1 MDKTDDLEIHYAD
14 EEGDPYAVELAGRV
28 GGFVVGHDSDFVIFN
43 PEGYLGYVPL
53 EDMVWNVS
61 QDVSAD
67 DGAQNVEDDDW
78 EFQTVRK
85 AKGKKIPLRL
95 AKGLIPPN
103 VKSSLSLSLIVYK
116 PCDLATNLKLPVTL
130 LPLLGALVGN
140 DFSIQPLSSQRS
152 TQSLFFPRK
161 LTSPQR
167 INHVAVTLN
176 SILSASSQKRKPKYQ
191 VGSVMDL
198 IDKAVDALLL
208 HTQPTIGSGEVENIV
223 SSVVDATLQYAIPRY
238 DGEPQGPSGLW
249 PTQVCALHDP
259 DVCPL
264 LPPFSRSLL
273 SNGYTKSEEWAM
285 RDEVRALCV
294 GAYRTGRLSPKIM
307 HILSTG
313 TYWPRLFL
321 ENPDLEAVSRSI
333 GRPVRQ
339 WGYAILEDGIGLP
352 RKSDEQNENEEDH
365 PIDDENELVDVVEE
379 DSETDSIEDD
389 GDGDPLAFLRGELDR
404 LRKPADGGV
413 PDPPRSVSSSQPSRI
428 PAKTIIEYVRR
439 GTRIAGEE
447 VTVPFLADLLDSLS
461 IPEFD
466 SQSHIPLQLR
476 SEEDRLTVLLHVLG
490 SNTPSLK
497 SLPPEQLMVALAL
510 RWVVRVVGDRAR
522 DSQGV
527 KEREK
532 ERWTKTEA
540 RAFLGSFPWI
550 AVSDQPT
557 KDTTSSTEDLP
568 PIIDRN
574 IQLMAQALMALEFSG
589 KLFHAFLT
597 GNKIPVSD
605 GIPENLWEACAEGL
619 EDAFGEEWRK
629 KVRKGAKIKATA
641 LVNPTDGYSQ
651 KDASSKSLFRLL
663 GDMEV

>member
-1 MDKTDDLEIHYAD
+1 
-14 EEGDPYAVELAGRV
+14 
-28 GGFVVGHDSDFVIFN
+28 
-43 PEGYLGYVPL
+43 LGYVPL

-85 AKGKKIPLRL
+85 AKGKKIPLRH
-95 AKGLIPPN
+95 AKGLIPPD

-140 DFSIQPLSSQRS
+140 DFSIKPLSSQRS

-176 SILSASSQKRKPKYQ
+176 SILSASF
-191 VGSVMDL
+191 
-198 IDKAVDALLL
+198 LL
-208 HTQPTIGSGEVENIV
+208 HTQSTIGSGEIENIV

-264 LPPFSRSLL
+264 LPLFSRSLL
-273 SNGYTKSEEWAM
+273 SNGYTEGKSEEWAM

-307 HILSTG
+307 HILSAG

-352 RKSDEQNENEEDH
+352 RKSDEQNEDEEDH

-379 DSETDSIEDD
+379 DSETDSIKDNV
-389 GDGDPLAFLRGELDR
+389 DGDPLAFLRGELDR

-413 PDPPRSVSSSQPSRI
+413 PDPPKSVSSSQPSRI

-476 SEEDRLTVLLHVLG
+476 SEEDRLTVLLHVLC

-540 RAFLGSFPWI
+540 RAFLGSFPWV

-574 IQLMAQALMALEFSG
+574 IQLMAQALMALESIANLSQILFLSERVPSQDHLLSG

-629 KVRKGAKIKATA
+629 KAKKGAKIKATA
-641 LVNPTDGYSQ
+641 LVNPTDLSKGYSQ